1 MPKFSIRNPYFI
13 IVVCLVLLVIGVTS
27 LLRMPIDL
35 FPPINLPEVV
45 VATFY
50 SGMPPQDIEIDI
62 TNPLERFFT
71 LASGIDHMESRSLL
85 GVSIIKIYFQPGTS
99 ADADVTEISN
109 LALADLKRLPPGTLP
124 PVVLKFDASS
134 LPVCLVTV
142 KGAGLTETQLHD
154 YAQFAIRN
162 QIAVVQGA
170 EIPPPF
176 GGKYRQAMVYVD
188 PYKLFSRQMTPMD
201 VVDAVNQSNLILPAG
216 DVKMGPYD
224 YFVYSNS
231 LVNQVK
237 DLNDVPIKTVG
248 TSWVTVKDVG
258 GAEDANQIQYN
269 IVRVDG
275 QKSCYIPIMK
285 QGGDTNTIE
294 VVNGVRK
301 LLGHLFDIP
310 KQLIATPVFDQS
322 VYVKEAIKTVLHEGL
337 MGLLL
342 TSLMILIFLGSFRA
356 TSAVLLSI
364 PLSALTTFVVLYL
377 MGSTVNTMIL
387 GGLALAFSRVIDN
400 SVISL
405 ENIYRHLEMGALPE
419 IAAEVGGAEV
429 NLAVLAAT
437 LVDVVD
443 FLPVVFLYGVSK
455 FLFSALALA
464 FCLSL
469 LASFVVAMTVIP
481 LFCARFLKQVP
492 HVGPSGA
499 RPEPGGAHDAGPE
512 GVGPAA
518 EATGPHPRASWG
530 HRFNAGFNRLFGKL
544 LDYYEYWVRRALVW
558 PGLTVAALA
567 GLFLASLAIYPFLGL
582 AFFPQTDA
590 GQFTINLKVP
600 TGTRIEVTNAY
611 VAKVEDLIRQTVDP
625 RDFKLVVSNIGVV
638 PDFSSLYTTNA
649 GPYTATVQVQLQDEH
664 RRSSFAYMR
673 AVQEQIGRRYPE
685 VRTFFS
691 SGSMVD
697 AILNMGMPAPIDVQV
712 SSANLGQSYAIAQDL
727 ARQIGGL
734 RGVGQVY
741 IPQDMNYPAL
751 RLDVDRVHAGELG
764 LTQKDVVDN
773 VITAL
778 NSNLMIAPNYW
789 VDRKTGNDYFLTVQY
804 FEHGQ
809 PAIHNFADLLNI
821 PLRGPKVRKNDPG
834 CGPAQPRAPWR
845 RTALLL
851 DPPNT
856 ISRCGQNL
864 PKPKV
869 QAQQLFHSPRPI
881 TMLGNV
887 ANLSFM
893 QTPTEVD
900 HYQIQRVV
908 DVYTTPAG
916 EDLGRVTQSIRSI
929 LSHSKYP
936 ANVRITLRGMVQGM
950 EASFSSFAL
959 GFLLSFMLLFLILV
973 AQFRSFTDPVLIMLA
988 IPMGFIGVLVILPLT
1003 HSTLN
1008 VMSLMGVLM
1017 LIGIADSNSI
1027 LIVDFAHNLEGQG
1040 MSPTD
1045 AVISA
1050 CRVRLRP
1057 ILMTSLATIIGMI
1070 PMALK
1075 LGTAA
1080 EQYTPMA
1087 RAIIGGLTSSVIL
1100 TIFIVPAV
1108 YVLVYGRRSS
1118 SPARESQEAGA

>member
-1 MPKFSIRNPYFI
+1 MPRFSIRNPYFI
-13 IVVCLVLLVIGVTS
+13 IVCGLVLLLLGVTS
-27 LLRMPIDL
+27 VVRMPVDL

-71 LASGIDHMESRSLL
+71 LASGIDHMESRSML
-85 GVSIIKIYFQPGTS
+85 GVSIIKVYFQPGTS

-142 KGAGLTETQLHD
+142 KGQGLTETQLHD

-162 QIAVVQGA
+162 QIAVVKGA

-216 DVKMGPYD
+216 DVKMGPDD
-224 YFVYSNS
+224 YYVYSNS
-231 LVNQVK
+231 LVDQVK
-237 DLNDVPIKTVG
+237 DLNDIPIKTVG
-248 TSWVTVKDVG
+248 TSWVTVGDVG
-258 GAEDANQIQYN
+258 KAEDANQIQYN
-269 IVRVDG
+269 VVRVDG
-275 QKSCYIPIMK
+275 QRSSYIPIMK

-294 VVNGVRK
+294 VVDGVRD
-301 LLGHLFDIP
+301 LIGHLFDIP
-310 KQLIATPVFDQS
+310 KQMTATLVFDQS
-322 VYVKEAIKTVLHEGL
+322 VYVKEAIHTVLHEGL
-337 MGLLL
+337 LGLLL
-342 TSLMILIFLGSFRA
+342 TSIMILLFLGSFRA

-364 PLSALTTFVVLYL
+364 PLSALTMFVALNL
-377 MGSTVNTMIL
+377 LGGTVNTMIL

-405 ENIYRHLEMGALPE
+405 ENIYRHLEMGALPRV
-419 IAAEVGGAEV
+419 AAEVGGAEV

-469 LASFVVAMTVIP
+469 MASFVVAMTVIP
-481 LFCARFLKQVP
+481 LFCSRFLKQVP
-492 HVGPSGA
+492 HTEGHGQKEGKYEV
-499 RPEPGGAHDAGPE
+499 EPTKPAHRSRWD
-512 GVGPAA
+512 
-518 EATGPHPRASWG
+518 
-530 HRFNAGFNRLFGKL
+530 RFNAGFNRHFNKL
-544 LDYYEYWVRRALVW
+544 LDFYEYWVRRALVR
-558 PGLTVAALA
+558 PGLTVAILA

-582 AFFPQTDA
+582 AFFPRTDA
-590 GQFTINLKVP
+590 GQFTINLKAP
-600 TGTRIEVTNAY
+600 TGTRIEVTEQY
-611 VAKVEDLIRQTVDP
+611 VAKVENLIRQAVDP
-625 RDFKLVVSNIGVV
+625 KDFKLVVSNIGVV

-649 GPYTATVQVQLQDEH
+649 GEYTATVQVQLQDDH
-664 RRSSFAYMR
+664 RRSSFDYMQQ
-673 AVQEQIGRRYPE
+673 VQQEISRQYPE
-685 VRTFFS
+685 IRTFFS

-712 SSANLGQSYAIAQDL
+712 SSSKLEQSYGIAEDL
-727 ARQIGGL
+727 ARQIRGL

-764 LTQKDVVDN
+764 LSQKDVVNN

-789 VDRKTGNDYFLTVQY
+789 VDRETGNDYFLTVQY
-804 FEHGQ
+804 FENGS
-809 PAIHNFADLLNI
+809 PAIHNPTDLKNI
-821 PLRGPKVRKNDPG
+821 PLR
-834 CGPAQPRAPWR
+834 APNLKEP
-845 RTALLL
+845 TTL
-851 DPPNT
+851 DSVVKLT
-856 ISRCGQNL
+856 SLQ
-864 PKPKV
+864 
-869 QAQQLFHSPRPI
+869 S
-881 TMLGNV
+881 
-887 ANLSFM
+887 
-893 QTPTEVD
+893 PTEVD
-900 HYQIQRVV
+900 HYQIQRVS
-908 DVYTTPAG
+908 DVYVTPKG
-916 EDLGRVTQSIRSI
+916 EDLGKLTKAIHGI
-929 LSHSKYP
+929 LSKTSIP
-936 ANVRITLRGMVQGM
+936 GNVRVNLRGMVNGM
-950 EASFSSFAL
+950 EASFKSFGL
-959 GFLLSFMLLFLILV
+959 GFLLSFTLLYLILV
-973 AQFRSFTDPVLIMLA
+973 AQFRSFVDPFLIMLA
-988 IPMGFIGVLVILPLT
+988 IPMGFVGVLIILPLT

-1017 LIGIADSNSI
+1017 LVGIADSNSI
-1027 LIVDFAHNLEGQG
+1027 LIVDFAHILETQG
-1040 MSPTD
+1040 LAPAD
-1045 AVISA
+1045 AVIQA

-1057 ILMTSLATIIGMI
+1057 ILMTSLATIIGMT
-1070 PMALK
+1070 PMAMK
-1075 LGTAA
+1075 LGTGA

-1100 TIFIVPAV
+1100 TIFIVPAA
-1108 YVLVYGRRSS
+1108 YLLVYGRRQA
-1118 SPARESQEAGA
+1118 SPARGPKEVGE